1 MAPPEKTIFDYVKI
15 LKSIN
20 LGNSKS
26 KVPRE
31 RGYEKSHF
39 IYSLIKK
46 YDKNFKTLEVP
57 TAKAKAT
64 IFSFMEED
72 IVEPLD

>member
-1 MAPPEKTIFDYVKI
+1 MSRGHSTSRHLSPSIWATQNQKCQEKGGMKNPT
-15 LKSIN
+15 L
-20 LGNSKS
+20 LL
-26 KVPRE
+26 
-31 RGYEKSHF
+31 
-39 IYSLIKK
+39 LIKK
-46 YDKNFKTLEVP
+46 YDKNFKALEVP